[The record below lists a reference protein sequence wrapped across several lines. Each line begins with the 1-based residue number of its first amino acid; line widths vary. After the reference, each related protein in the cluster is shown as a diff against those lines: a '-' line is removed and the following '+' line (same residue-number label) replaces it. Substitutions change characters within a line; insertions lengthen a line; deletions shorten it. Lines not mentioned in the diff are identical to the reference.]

1 MAKAANGPTQGDA
14 DKTAL
19 IDAVWE
25 TYTSL
30 RMLDV
35 SAMTLPQKRQ
45 YVVQLEEVLNAHIAL
60 ENANFA
66 ALVGDAAKQMKSL
79 KKQAVEVQNSLEGFK
94 TMAQVLNIVGDA
106 LGVFEKIVA
115 LVPIVLHV

>member
-1 MAKAANGPTQGDA
+1 MAKAADGPTPGDA

-25 TYTSL
+25 TYSSL

-35 SAMTLPQKRQ
+35 SAMTLPQKKQ

-66 ALVGDAAKQMKSL
+66 VLVGDAAKQMKSL
-79 KKQAVEVQNSLEGFK
+79 KKQAVEVKNSLEGFK

-115 LVPIVLHV
+115 LVPK

>member
-1 MAKAANGPTQGDA
+1 MAKAADTPAPAPPSA

-35 SAMTLPQKRQ
+35 SAMTLPQKKQ

-66 ALVGDAAKQMKSL
+66 LLVGDAAKQMKRL
-79 KKQAVEVQNSLEGFK
+79 RKQAVGVQASLQGFK

-115 LVPIVLHV
+115 LVPK

>member
-1 MAKAANGPTQGDA
+1 MAKAVDGATPGDS

-25 TYTSL
+25 TYSSL

-35 SAMTLPQKRQ
+35 SAMTLPQKKQ

-66 ALVGDAAKQMKSL
+66 VLVGDAAKQMKSL
-79 KKQAVEVQNSLEGFK
+79 KKQAVEVKNSLEGFK

-106 LGVFEKIVA
+106 LGVFEKIAA
-115 LVPIVLHV
+115 LVPK

>member
-1 MAKAANGPTQGDA
+1 MAKAVDAPTPGDS
-14 DKTAL
+14 DKNVL
-19 IDAVWE
+19 VDAVWE
-25 TYTSL
+25 TYSSL

-35 SAMTLPQKRQ
+35 SAMTLPQKKQ

-60 ENANFA
+60 ENANFVV
-66 ALVGDAAKQMKSL
+66 LVGDTAKQMKSL
-79 KKQAVEVQNSLEGFK
+79 KKQAVEVKNSLEGFK

-115 LVPIVLHV
+115 LVPK